1 MDTMT
6 TSADKAPDTR
16 RAQRRTQ
23 AQRSEEMRRRIL
35 DAAVQVLGE
44 KGYAGLRTAD
54 VAEVAGVS
62 RGAQTHHFPTKDDLV
77 LAAMEHVFKTASER
91 GRKRAHRARS
101 VDQAIRA
108 LLADSQ
114 DFFFS
119 DLFLI
124 AVDLAI
130 LGRRD
135 APNNSQIQQIS
146 HAHRLPVEA
155 AWLQALID
163 AGVPERLAEDL
174 LWLTISIVRGLAI
187 RKLLA
192 DDPPRF
198 ERVLKLWRTMVAD
211 FLRARATQ

>member
-54 VAEVAGVS
+54 VADVAGVS

-77 LAAMEHVFKTASER
+77 LAALEHVFKTASER

-108 LLADSQ
+108 LLEDSK

-135 APNNSQIQQIS
+135 APNNSQILEIS
-146 HAHRLPVEA
+146 RAHRLPVEA
-155 AWLQALID
+155 AWLQALVD
-163 AGVPERLAEDL
+163 AGVPARLAEDL

-211 FLRARATQ
+211 FLRARAVQ